1 MFHNKNMKRINETF
15 FQSTQAITRNQGE
28 SLAKMVSFLMPDAA
42 VFTVDKDRKISY
54 WSDGAE
60 ALLGYKETDLKGDI
74 CLAGN
79 RCPQCMKGCGMAEM
93 GKIEGMPLTLH
104 TATGVDQPVLKY
116 AIAYTREDGEF
127 DGGLEVLI
135 PHVKA
140 LQANRS
146 HQDFFV
152 KYGLISQSPEMS
164 KVFELIKRVSQ
175 TDIPVLVR
183 GDSGTGKELVARAIH
198 GESPRGK
205 APFVAINCAT
215 LSEGLL
221 ESELFGHV
229 KGAFTGAIRDHS
241 GVFDRAKGG
250 TLFLDEV
257 AELSYD
263 LQAKLL
269 RVLESGDFMPIGAE
283 KPVKADVRIVAATHK
298 ALRQEVEHGRFRQ
311 DLLYRL
317 RVVPIFIPALKARQ
331 RDIPVL
337 VQHMLQQ
344 QFSQETMPTIDKT
357 AMDQLMTYDW
367 PGNVRELKNA
377 IQYALVMFDGK
388 TITCADLPAE
398 TAGNDGVKKTASQR
412 ATPKVHLSAVEIQ
425 EAIDACDGNLT
436 QAAKLLGIGRT
447 TLWRKLKQ
455 AAD

>member
-1 MFHNKNMKRINETF
+1 MKHINETF
-15 FQSTQAITRNQGE
+15 FQSTQAITRTQGE
-28 SLAKMVSFLMPDAA
+28 SLAKMVSFLIPNAA

-60 ALLGYKETDLKGDI
+60 ALLGFSETELKGDS

-93 GKIEGMPLTLH
+93 GKIEGLPLTLH
-104 TATGVDQPVLKY
+104 TATGSDQPVLKY

-135 PHVKA
+135 PHSKA
-140 LQANRS
+140 PQTNPS
-146 HQDFFV
+146 NQDIFQ
-152 KYGLISQSPEMS
+152 KYGLISQSPEMA
-164 KVFELIKRVSQ
+164 KVFELVKRVSQ
-175 TDIPVLVR
+175 TEIPVLVR
-183 GDSGTGKELVARAIH
+183 GDSGTGKELIARAIH
-198 GESPRGK
+198 GESARNKG
-205 APFVAINCAT
+205 PFVAINCAT

-229 KGAFTGAIRDHS
+229 KGAFTGAIRDHA
-241 GVFDRAKGG
+241 GVFARAKGG

-257 AELSYD
+257 AELSYE

-269 RVLESGDFMPIGAE
+269 RVLESSDFIPIGAE
-283 KPVKADVRIVAATHK
+283 KPVKADVRIIAATHK

-317 RVVPIFIPALKARQ
+317 RVVPIFIPTLKARQ

-337 VQHMLQQ
+337 VQNMLQQ
-344 QFSQETMPTIDKT
+344 QFTQETMPQVDK
-357 AMDQLMTYDW
+357 AALAQLIAYEW

-388 TITCADLPAE
+388 TITCADLPEE
-398 TAGNDGVKKTASQR
+398 TSNQNGVKRTQTHVSTAKKQ
-412 ATPKVHLSAVEIQ
+412 ATAAEIAQ
-425 EAIDACDGNLT
+425 AIDACDGNLT

-447 TLWRKLKQ
+447 TLWRKLK
-455 AAD
+455 

>member
-1 MFHNKNMKRINETF
+1 MKRINETF
-15 FQSTQAITRNQGE
+15 FQSTNAITRNQGE

-42 VFTVDKDRKISY
+42 VFTVDQDRKISY

-60 ALLGYKETDLKGDI
+60 ALLGFSETELKGDI

-79 RCPQCMKGCGMAEM
+79 RCPQCMKGCGMAEF

-104 TATGVDQPVLKY
+104 TATGGEQPVLKY

-135 PHVKA
+135 PQSNTQ
-140 LQANRS
+140 QATAA
-146 HQDFFV
+146 HQDFFH
-152 KYGLISQSPEMS
+152 KYGLISQSPEMA
-164 KVFELIKRVSQ
+164 KVFELVKRVSQ
-175 TDIPVLVR
+175 TEIPVLVR
-183 GDSGTGKELVARAIH
+183 GDSGTGKELIARAIH
-198 GESPRGK
+198 GESARNSG
-205 APFVAINCAT
+205 PFVAINCAT

-221 ESELFGHV
+221 ESELFGHA
-229 KGAFTGAIRDHS
+229 KGAFTGAIRDHA
-241 GVFDRAKGG
+241 GVFARAKGG

-269 RVLESGDFMPIGAE
+269 RVLETGDFTPIGAE
-283 KPVKADVRIVAATHK
+283 KSIKADVRIVAATHK
-298 ALRQEVEHGRFRQ
+298 ALRQEVEQGRFRQ

-317 RVVPIFIPALKARQ
+317 RVVPIFLPALKARQ

-344 QFSQETMPTIDKT
+344 QFTRETMPEIDKA
-357 AMDQLMTYDW
+357 AMAQLMVYDW

-388 TITCADLPAE
+388 TITCKDLPEE
-398 TAGNDGVKKTASQR
+398 TANQNITVRSVTKPSTAKKQASK
-412 ATPKVHLSAVEIQ
+412 AEIQ
-425 EAIDACDGNLT
+425 QAIEACDGNLT

-455 AAD
+455 SGTD